1 MQKISRSVSVKYA
14 SSKTVDSLFYIFA
27 RSFVFVVQLMP
38 LKVVALTGRLGGI
51 LTYYLDERHRR
62 VAVNNLFACLGN
74 SHSKKEI
81 RSLARE
87 NFCRI
92 GEVYLSAMKTASIP
106 GDKIGSVLSVKGA
119 ENISLAKREDGS
131 LPSFLFAIGHFGN
144 FEMYAKAGLF
154 IPGFELSTTYRG
166 FQQKWLD
173 RLILSLRNKS
183 GTKFFE
189 RRSEGGKLRSFMK
202 RQGTITGLLADQS
215 AGRSGL
221 RLSFLGRPCS
231 VTPAPAIFALR
242 YNLRLHG
249 CFCRRLGLGHWE
261 IELYPEIP
269 TRLNGQARPVEEI
282 MYDINSLYESFILE
296 DPANW
301 FWVHNRWKNPDRA
314 KKRGITSDASEM

>member
-1 MQKISRSVSVKYA
+1 MSVKSA
-14 SSKTVDSLFYIFA
+14 SSNSVDSLFYILA

-38 LKVVALTGRLGGI
+38 LKVVALTGRAGGV
-51 LTYYLDERHRR
+51 LMYYLDARHRR
-62 VAVNNLFACLGN
+62 VAVNNLLACLGN

-81 RSLARE
+81 ISLARE

-92 GEVYLSAMKTASIP
+92 GEVYLSALKTATIP

-119 ENISLAKREDGS
+119 ENLSLAKREDGS

-144 FEMYAKAGLF
+144 FEMYAKAGFFL
-154 IPGFELSTTYRG
+154 PGYELSTTYRG
-166 FQQKWLD
+166 FRQKWLE

-183 GTKFFE
+183 GAKFFD
-189 RRSEGGKLRSFMK
+189 RRWEGGKLRSFMK

-231 VTPAPAIFALR
+231 VTPAPAILALR
-242 YNLRLHG
+242 YNLGLHG
-249 CFCRRLGLGHWE
+249 CFCRRLGLGRWE

-269 TRLNGQARPVEEI
+269 TRLNGHARPVENI
-282 MYDINSLYESFILE
+282 MSDINSLYESFILE

-314 KKRGITSDASEM
+314 KKRGITADALET

>member
-1 MQKISRSVSVKYA
+1 M
-14 SSKTVDSLFYIFA
+14 
-27 RSFVFVVQLMP
+27 
-38 LKVVALTGRLGGI
+38 
-51 LTYYLDERHRR
+51 YYLDARHRR
-62 VAVNNLFACLGN
+62 VAVNNLLACLGN

-81 RSLARE
+81 ISLARE

-92 GEVYLSAMKTASIP
+92 GEVYLSALKTAAIP

-119 ENISLAKREDGS
+119 ENLSLAKREDGS
-131 LPSFLFAIGHFGN
+131 LPSFLFAVGHFGN
-144 FEMYAKAGLF
+144 FEMYAKAGFFL
-154 IPGFELSTTYRG
+154 PGYEFSTTYRG
-166 FQQKWLD
+166 FRQKWLE

-183 GTKFFE
+183 GAKFFD
-189 RRSEGGKLRSFMK
+189 RRWEGGKLRSFMK

-231 VTPAPAIFALR
+231 VTPAPAILALR
-242 YNLRLHG
+242 YNLGLHG
-249 CFCRRLGLGHWE
+249 CFCRRLGLGRWE

-269 TRLNGQARPVEEI
+269 TRLNGHARPIENI
-282 MYDINSLYESFILE
+282 MSDINSLYESFILE

-314 KKRGITSDASEM
+314 KKRGITADASET